1 VRHWPGDSLASRACP
16 LPTGLILNHRSRL
29 GFAAEKGNLE
39 DTPNFYLITEK
50 TRYMGDNNCRNP
62 NRSRILKWAPESRA
76 FALLPWTF
84 SKPDALAPRSVHGN
98 ASRPHGF
105 SCMERNAND
114 VATPLRQP
122 WVARLRFPFPSRTR
136 RGLGKRW
143 RRRLRHTRAV
153 DRAQYQG

>member
-62 NRSRILKWAPESRA
+62 NRSRILKWAPGSRA

-84 SKPDALAPRSVHGN
+84 SNRTPLHLVASMGTPQGRT
-98 ASRPHGF
+98 ASRAWNGR
-105 SCMERNAND
+105 ERCCH
-114 VATPLRQP
+114 PLRQP

-136 RGLGKRW
+136 RGLRKRW